1 MHGSTIY
8 VDGSSGL
15 HQLHPLTKL
24 AFTLL
29 CIVIAAASP
38 DILWLLAA
46 FAFLLMPVALWGG
59 LLRPFVQSCAA
70 VVIPFAISL
79 VLIQGFFAP
88 GNDVLFEVGRFAFTQ
103 QGALAGLTM
112 AARILVAFGGALL
125 LMLSTRPDHLM
136 LGMTQRGVPQNLAF
150 IILTVLQIFPRF
162 QERAAT
168 ILNAQQ
174 ARGLEVQTDLI
185 GRLRLLVPLVGPL
198 VLSSIVDVEERAMAL
213 EARAFSRV
221 GAKTSLLVLRN
232 TPAQSLMRWAMLLAT
247 VGLLVWWLWRAF
259 S

>member
-8 VDGSSGL
+8 VEGSSAL
-15 HQLHPLTKL
+15 HKLHPLTKL
-24 AFTLL
+24 AFTVL
-29 CIVIAAASP
+29 CLAIAAASP
-38 DILWLLAA
+38 NILWLFATFGFLLIPIASWGRLLR
-46 FAFLLMPVALWGG
+46 AFLK
-59 LLRPFVQSCAA
+59 SCAT
-70 VVIPFAISL
+70 VVIPFTISL
-79 VLIQGFFAP
+79 VLLQGFFAS
-88 GNDVLFEVGRFAFTQ
+88 GDDVLFEIGRFEFTQ

-112 AARILVAFGGALL
+112 AGRILVAFGGALL

-136 LGMTQRGVPQNLAF
+136 IGLTQRGVPQNLAF

-174 ARGLEVQTDLI
+174 ARGLEVQTNLI
-185 GRLRLLVPLVGPL
+185 GRLRMLVPLVSPL

-221 GAKTSLLVLRN
+221 GTKTSLLILHDSRSQKVLRW
-232 TPAQSLMRWAMLLAT
+232 TMLLAMFS
-247 VGLLVWWLWRAF
+247 LLAWRVSTLFA
-259 S
+259 